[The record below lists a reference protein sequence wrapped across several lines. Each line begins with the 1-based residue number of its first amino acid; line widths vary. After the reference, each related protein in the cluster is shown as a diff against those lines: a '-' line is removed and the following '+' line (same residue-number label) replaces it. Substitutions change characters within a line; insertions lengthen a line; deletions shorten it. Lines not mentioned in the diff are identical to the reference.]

1 MLRCY
6 LVNKF
11 QLEQIF
17 IVFLFLQNILSIPS
31 NGDTIALSLQ
41 KPSVESFNFFHW
53 EKMIFY
59 EGVYIPLKY

>member
-17 IVFLFLQNILSIPS
+17 IVFLFLWNILSIPS
-31 NGDTIALSLQ
+31 NGDTITLSLQ
-41 KPSVESFNFFHW
+41 KPSVESFDFFSLG
-53 EKMIFY
+53 EKD
-59 EGVYIPLKY
+59 VYIPLKY